1 MYQLS
6 QDSTAGTRLVEPALH
21 GDLRDSAEED
31 GHIGRYGREGWLG
44 GLRRNW
50 ASWVP
55 YAAAVWSLAVA
66 AMAGVWLVAGRGYP
80 LPTDPQRSASVL
92 AGLSAEAGSVMV
104 LCGGLVA
111 AALSLLAA
119 RGHILG
125 RLNRVAVSALLL
137 LAVPLLFLIPDSN
150 LLVMIGY
157 APVFVFGTPFGWPG
171 GSYLDLV
178 TWETVFQ
185 LLSVVGGLLLVSAAL
200 VLRRRA
206 RRSCN
211 SCGRTA
217 LRVRWSTPDSATV
230 WGRWAVLVAVL
241 VPLVYGMDRWAWAA
255 GIPVGISQDFLD
267 EMHRTGMV
275 WSGFG
280 LGTFALIGAVLTL
293 GLAQGWGE
301 TFPRWM
307 LGLAGKR
314 VPPMLAIVP
323 ATLVSIL
330 VMSATAPILKTGLGI
345 AEANGPGSMGWL
357 QVAILGAF
365 PIWSA
370 ALGAAT
376 LAYHLRR
383 RGPCPSCHRD

>member
-1 MYQLS
+1 MNQLG
-6 QDSTAGTRLVEPALH
+6 QDIMEPS
-21 GDLRDSAEED
+21 G
-31 GHIGRYGREGWLG
+31 LG
-44 GLRRNW
+44 LLDVRRNW
-50 ASWVP
+50 ASWMP

-66 AMAGVWLVAGRGYP
+66 VLLASVWLSTGTGYP

-104 LCGGLVA
+104 LCGGLLA

-125 RLNRVAVSALLL
+125 RLNRAAVVALVL
-137 LAVPLLFLIPDSN
+137 LALPLLFLIPDSN

-157 APVFVFGTPFGWPG
+157 APVFVVGAPFGWPG

-185 LLSVVGGLLLVSAAL
+185 LLSVVGGLLLVSTAL

-206 RRSCN
+206 RRSCK

-217 LRVRWSTPDSATV
+217 LRAGWSTSESATV
-230 WGRWAVLVAVL
+230 WGRWAVLVAIL
-241 VPLVYGMDRWAWAA
+241 VPLLYGMDRWAWAA

-267 EMHRTGMV
+267 DMHRTGMV

-293 GLAQGWGE
+293 GLVQGWGE
-301 TFPRWM
+301 IFPRWM

-323 ATLVSIL
+323 GTLVSIL